1 MFIKNT
7 KKMEAALSHLLVPV
21 DYSDKSVFGLKYAV
35 KLNKVLKGKITFI
48 NVIKGVDPIWS
59 EFFTNVEREILLKK
73 LQDHLHNFVTKN
85 SDISEGEFD
94 CLIAKGKLCDT
105 IMQTAESL
113 KASAIVM
120 GTSHADNIKKK
131 IIGTN
136 ALRIV
141 SEAKCPVITIKAEPD
156 NAPIKRLI
164 LPLDISKETRE
175 KVVDSVDIARKLDA
189 EILVVSAYSFD
200 DELIF
205 KKMQQQQDQVVKYI
219 TDRGIKC
226 SAQLLKVDDNVDGVL
241 KFIDTNKGDMV
252 IITTHQ
258 QLEIVTSFVGSFA
271 KSIVSRAKVPVMS
284 IVPRNK
290 YNVIFKIPAC

>member
-85 SDISEGEFD
+85 SDISEGEYD

-241 KFIDTNKGDMV
+241 NFIDTNKGDMV

>member
-1 MFIKNT
+1 M
-7 KKMEAALSHLLVPV
+7 LVPV

-241 KFIDTNKGDMV
+241 NFIDTNKGDMV

>member
-35 KLNKVLKGKITFI
+35 KLNKILKGKITFI

-241 KFIDTNKGDMV
+241 NFIDTNKGDMV

>member
-1 MFIKNT
+1 
-7 KKMEAALSHLLVPV
+7 MEASISHLLVPV

-35 KLNKVLKGKITFI
+35 KLNKVLNGKITFL

-59 EFFTNVEREILLKK
+59 EFFTDVEREILLKK
-73 LQDHLHNFVTKN
+73 LRDHLHSFVLKN
-85 SDISEGEFD
+85 AEIDESQFD
-94 CLIAKGKLCDT
+94 CVIAKGKLCDT

-113 KASAIVM
+113 NVSAIIM
-120 GTSHADNIKKK
+120 GTSRADNIKKM

-136 ALRIV
+136 ALRVV
-141 SEAKCPVITIKAEPD
+141 SEAKCPVITIKGEPSTTE
-156 NAPIKRLI
+156 IKRLI

-175 KVVDSVDIARKLDA
+175 KVMDAVDIAKKFGA
-189 EILVVSAYSFD
+189 EVLVVSAYTFD
-200 DELIF
+200 DELVYN
-205 KKMQQQQDQVVKYI
+205 KLRQQQDQVVKFI

-226 SAQLLKVDDNVDGVL
+226 SGSLFRTDDQVGGVL
-241 KFIDTNKGDMV
+241 DFIDENKGDMA

-258 QLEIVTSFVGSFA
+258 QLEIVNSFVGSFA
-271 KSIVSRAKVPVMS
+271 KSIISKSKIPVMS